1 MINVNVPCKNCADR
15 KIGCHGVCKDY
26 IEYQS
31 RNEQI
36 KKNKKKQQQY
46 ESLKFR
52 PDHVL
57 EKMER
62 KARNGC

>member
-36 KKNKKKQQQY
+36 KKNKKKQ
-46 ESLKFR
+46 
-52 PDHVL
+52 
-57 EKMER
+57 
-62 KARNGC
+62 